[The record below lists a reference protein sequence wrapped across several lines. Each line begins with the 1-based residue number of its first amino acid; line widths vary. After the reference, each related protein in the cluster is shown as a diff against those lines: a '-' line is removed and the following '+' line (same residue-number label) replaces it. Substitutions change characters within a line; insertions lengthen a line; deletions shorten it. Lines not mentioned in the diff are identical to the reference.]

1 MDPWGEIMVY
11 GLLSAILNSGCKY
24 LLQFLASV
32 LRFMVS
38 LLFFYCVRQSL
49 AGALKR
55 YTSPSWPHS
64 FVTFYCVFFFFLFGF
79 GIKVLFTSWDI
90 SHVLSLPI
98 LWSSLRSTGVISS
111 FLKDLVAFSS
121 DFFRILVFGR
131 LLLLQSRCSLWV

>member
-1 MDPWGEIMVY
+1 MVY

-64 FVTFYCVFFFFLFGF
+64 FVTFYCVFFFSFWFWYQGTIHIV
-79 GIKVLFTSWDI
+79 GYQS
-90 SHVLSLPI
+90 
-98 LWSSLRSTGVISS
+98 RSISS
-111 FLKDLVAFSS
+111 HFVE
-121 DFFRILVFGR
+121 
-131 LLLLQSRCSLWV
+131 QSEEHRRH